1 MKEKTNYGN
10 WVPEKM
16 LYLMFGLAAVFLVIT
31 VAAKAVLHKPV
42 IAIVLG
48 ALCILSL
55 LYAVYMLICHEIFA
69 FGKGNMTLQINLF
82 TLHLKVHLAGFA
94 IWGLIP

>member
-31 VAAKAVLHKPV
+31 VAAKAVLHKPDCYS
-42 IAIVLG
+42 AGG
-48 ALCILSL
+48 ALHTVTALCSL
-55 LYAVYMLICHEIFA
+55 HADL
-69 FGKGNMTLQINLF
+69 
-82 TLHLKVHLAGFA
+82 
-94 IWGLIP
+94 P